1 MSMEPSSQTQTTRKP
16 QRDEHLRWLTLA
28 ALLLIALLLCCASEV
43 VMQLLLPRD
52 QATDLNLLSRD
63 RADYSPWRILLDIA
77 AVPEEL
83 PQAIAA
89 ERVTATAQAQT
100 NIPTR
105 GIVGSLPTADV
116 PRVPPPRNAPTSTPI
131 NVLELEAPTV
141 TPRPVRPTILPVIS
155 TAVAIEPSA
164 TSSAGTAPTATSLI
178 DRTTETP
185 TRGPNA
191 PTNTSTTTTQTR
203 VAQTPTD
210 TSAPTRG
217 TNAPTE
223 TATTTRSATP
233 TSSVGTPTTPR
244 GTTTPTNETATSTA
258 VTSAT
263 PTSTTTGPTTTS
275 TQTAT
280 ATSRPATATNTSAP
294 TNTSGPTSTSTT
306 IPTNTNEPT
315 STPTNTIPPTATDT
329 PTTTNQPTDTATST
343 LAPTNTATATL
354 APTNTA
360 TATLAPTNTTT
371 ATPTVTAIATATETA
386 TATATET
393 ATATATAT
401 NTPVT
406 PTGDA
411 YISQSPGSTSTQ
423 VNESPIDFT
432 ITVEN
437 RGTADITLTS
447 LQAEFTDSNLPSGV
461 VFGLVGCSDP
471 DGGVDCPANG
481 TTLTW
486 SGSHIIGPGQ
496 SFTISASGGFAQ
508 IGPPTVFS
516 PVTIRY
522 ADIITVQITGAS
534 QISYGPKTSIQLS
547 PAP

>member
-83 PQAIAA
+83 PQVIAA

-100 NIPTR
+100 NTPTR

-131 NVLELEAPTV
+131 NVLQLETPTV
-141 TPRPVRPTILPVIS
+141 TPRPVRPTSLPVIS

-164 TSSAGTAPTATSLI
+164 TSSTGTAPTATSLV
-178 DRTTETP
+178 DRTTETL

-210 TSAPTRG
+210 TSSPTRG
-217 TNAPTE
+217 TNVPTD
-223 TATTTRSATP
+223 TATATTRSATP
-233 TSSVGTPTTPR
+233 TSSAGTTTTPR

-263 PTSTTTGPTTTS
+263 PTSTTAEPTTTS

-360 TATLAPTNTTT
+360 TT
-371 ATPTVTAIATATETA
+371 TATETA
-386 TATATET
+386 TATATETATTTAT

-411 YISQSPGSTSTQ
+411 YISQSPGSASTQ
-423 VNESPIDFT
+423 VNGSAIGFT

-447 LQAEFTDSNLPSGV
+447 LQAQFTDSNLPSGV

-481 TTLTW
+481 TMLTW
-486 SGSHIIGPGQ
+486 SGSRLIGPGQ

-516 PVTIRY
+516 PVIIHY

-534 QISYGPKTSIQLS
+534 QISYGPKTSIELS